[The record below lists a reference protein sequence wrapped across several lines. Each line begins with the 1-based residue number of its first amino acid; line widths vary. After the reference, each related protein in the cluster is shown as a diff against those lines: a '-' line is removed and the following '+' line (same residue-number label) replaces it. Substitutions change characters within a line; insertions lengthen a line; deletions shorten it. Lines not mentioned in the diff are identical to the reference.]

1 MKNGNGQTINSS
13 ILHRIIDCLK
23 KRERIR
29 ILLNRIL
36 FYTGVTNNKNEL
48 YLHDHTNTWCM
59 VYGVSKTRGQGRGRG
74 LFFLKKECRFRVR
87 VRVSVNPNPQPDSN
101 RKTDIVLQMAR
112 PSRGSDD
119 HVKWLSLLQ

>member
-1 MKNGNGQTINSS
+1 
-13 ILHRIIDCLK
+13 
-23 KRERIR
+23 
-29 ILLNRIL
+29 
-36 FYTGVTNNKNEL
+36 
-48 YLHDHTNTWCM
+48 M